1 MGCLDWLKGEDDMK
15 SKFKD
20 MMEMCG
26 MVGFVEGLMEKGEE
40 KGNEN
45 VEGYSRR
52 LNMEVI
58 GLKENVREGMKD
70 GVVSG

>member
-1 MGCLDWLKGEDDMK
+1 MK
-15 SKFKD
+15 RNFKD

-45 VEGYSRR
+45 VEG
-52 LNMEVI
+52 
-58 GLKENVREGMKD
+58 
-70 GVVSG
+70 